1 MIPDQLHNSH
11 RRHRNALYSL
21 VVLLAILQTVSFIII
36 SMQVSKLNIKIDDET
51 ARTASELKQYT
62 SNMVETYDSIYQE
75 NFNQISDSIIH
86 QQESFDTE
94 IKNLKSSEGDF
105 SGVVE
110 DVVRGVV
117 TIRTEDSIG
126 TGFFV
131 NSRGFLVTNY
141 HVIKDKEDA
150 VEIITYGREVYKAN
164 FIGKDENRD
173 LALLLVPGSFDS
185 IELAE
190 TEDIQV
196 GKKVIAIGNPLGLS
210 FTVTEG
216 IISGIDRVGPSGMAE
231 YVQTDVSLNPGNSGG
246 PLIDTRGK
254 VIGINNFKISGAE
267 ALGFSLAAPVIKEQ
281 VNAIANQTIIP

>member
-141 HVIKDKEDA
+141 
-150 VEIITYGREVYKAN
+150 
-164 FIGKDENRD
+164 
-173 LALLLVPGSFDS
+173 
-185 IELAE
+185 
-190 TEDIQV
+190 Q
-196 GKKVIAIGNPLGLS
+196 
-210 FTVTEG
+210 
-216 IISGIDRVGPSGMAE
+216 
-231 YVQTDVSLNPGNSGG
+231 
-246 PLIDTRGK
+246 
-254 VIGINNFKISGAE
+254 
-267 ALGFSLAAPVIKEQ
+267 VIKE
-281 VNAIANQTIIP
+281 IIVYN